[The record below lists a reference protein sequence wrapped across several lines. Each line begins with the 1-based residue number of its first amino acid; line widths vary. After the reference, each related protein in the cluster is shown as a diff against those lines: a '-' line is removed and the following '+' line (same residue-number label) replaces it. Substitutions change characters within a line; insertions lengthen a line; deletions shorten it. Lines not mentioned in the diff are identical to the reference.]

1 MIKTIYIDTHSMAT
15 NISEGILETLEEMG
29 RDVSDK
35 SVEEL
40 AGMVEKM
47 LDEQTTTD
55 IAEAAI
61 SLLFVEQILD
71 EVEHPLDAEGG
82 QDE

>member
-15 NISEGILETLEEMG
+15 NISEEILETLEEMG

-40 AGMVEKM
+40 AGIVEKI

-61 SLLFVEQILD
+61 SLLLVEQILD

-82 QDE
+82 QE

>member
-1 MIKTIYIDTHSMAT
+1 MIKTIYIDTHRMAT
-15 NISEGILETLEEMG
+15 NISEGILKTLEEMG

-55 IAEAAI
+55 ITEAAI

-71 EVEHPLDAEGG
+71 EVEHPLDVEGG
-82 QDE
+82 QE

>member
-1 MIKTIYIDTHSMAT
+1 MIKTSYIDTHSMAT

-40 AGMVEKM
+40 AVMVEKM

-71 EVEHPLDAEGG
+71 EVEEDARGG
-82 QDE
+82 QAE

>member
-1 MIKTIYIDTHSMAT
+1 MIKTIYIDTHRMAT
-15 NISEGILETLEEMG
+15 NISEGILETLEETG

-35 SVEEL
+35 SVEAL
-40 AGMVEKM
+40 SGMVEKM

-82 QDE
+82 QE

>member
-71 EVEHPLDAEGG
+71 EVEHPLDAGGG
-82 QDE
+82 QHE

>member
-1 MIKTIYIDTHSMAT
+1 MAT

-47 LDEQTTTD
+47 LDESIRGQV
-55 IAEAAI
+55 AETAI

-71 EVEHPLDAEGG
+71 EVEHPLDAGGG
-82 QDE
+82 QE

>member
-71 EVEHPLDAEGG
+71 EVEEDAAGG
-82 QDE
+82 QHE

>member
-1 MIKTIYIDTHSMAT
+1 MIKTIYIDTNRMAT
-15 NISEGILETLEEMG
+15 NISEEILEKLEEMG

-55 IAEAAI
+55 ITEAAI

-71 EVEHPLDAEGG
+71 EVEHPLDAGG
-82 QDE
+82 EQE